1 MKTPREILLSRHAS
15 ENRALDEIRRQVVAG
30 VGQPAHT
37 EPETATSSLLQV
49 LWDLRRQLAPLT
61 ALWLIVIGFQL
72 AADME
77 PGKTTAGPGA
87 EPRELLLSARE
98 NRRQL
103 MELIGSDRAAQ
114 DREPNPARPRTE
126 RRSGNVNPQP
136 C

>member
-1 MKTPREILLSRHAS
+1 MKTPREILLARHGQ

-30 VGQPAHT
+30 ASAPART
-37 EPETATSSLLQV
+37 EPETAGWSLLQV
-49 LWDLRRQLAPLT
+49 LWDLRRQIAPLT

-72 AADME
+72 AAGME
-77 PGKTTAGPGA
+77 PGKAIANSAA
-87 EPRELLLSARE
+87 EPREILLSARE

-126 RRSGNVNPQP
+126 RRSGNFNPQA